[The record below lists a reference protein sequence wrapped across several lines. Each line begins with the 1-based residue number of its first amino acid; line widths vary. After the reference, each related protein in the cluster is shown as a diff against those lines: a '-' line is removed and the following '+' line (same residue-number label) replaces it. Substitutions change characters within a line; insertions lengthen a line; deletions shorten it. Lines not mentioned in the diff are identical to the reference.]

1 MNYNLSTSKGGGKM
15 IEQKKHRTDS
25 IKEARSKL
33 LRASYFLGFS
43 L

>member
-1 MNYNLSTSKGGGKM
+1 M

-25 IKEARSKL
+25 IKEARTTTL
-33 LRASYFLGFS
+33 EGIAPGFFYFLGFS

>member
-1 MNYNLSTSKGGGKM
+1 M

-43 L
+43 LYKQ

>member
-1 MNYNLSTSKGGGKM
+1 M

-33 LRASYFLGFS
+33 IRAYFISTGYLFRS
-43 L
+43 NKRT